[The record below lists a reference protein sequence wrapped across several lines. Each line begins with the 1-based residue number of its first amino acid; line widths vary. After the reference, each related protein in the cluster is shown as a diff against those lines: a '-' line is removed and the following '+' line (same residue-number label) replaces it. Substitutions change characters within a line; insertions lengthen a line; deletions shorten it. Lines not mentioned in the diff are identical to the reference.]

1 MHSSFRRASIR
12 RASLHRF
19 TRRDLAL
26 AVVASVGVLAA
37 TREAAA
43 HAHLKRAN
51 PRVGAT
57 VKEAPPVL
65 QLWFTEALEPYFTKL
80 ELQDAAGKPVAA
92 GGEQRVSAK
101 DRTLL
106 ELPMPKLPPGKY
118 KVIWHAVSVDTHVTD
133 GDFAFTVAP

>member
-1 MHSSFRRASIR
+1 MRNIVIALVAAI
-12 RASLHRF
+12 A
-19 TRRDLAL
+19 LAL
-26 AVVASVGVLAA
+26 PL
-37 TREAAA
+37 REAMA

-57 VKEAPPVL
+57 IKEAPPVL
-65 QLWFTEALEPYFTKL
+65 QLWFTEALEPSFTKL

-92 GGEQRVSAK
+92 AGELRVSTE

-106 ELPMPKLPPGKY
+106 ELPLPKLPAGKY

>member
-1 MHSSFRRASIR
+1 MRNLVIALI
-12 RASLHRF
+12 AAIAL
-19 TRRDLAL
+19 LATM
-26 AVVASVGVLAA
+26 G
-37 TREAAA
+37 EAAA

-57 VKEAPPVL
+57 IKEAPPVL
-65 QLWFTEALEPYFTKL
+65 QLWFTEGLEPAFTKV

-92 GGEQRVSAK
+92 AGAQRVSEK
-101 DRTLL
+101 DQTLL
-106 ELPMPKLPPGKY
+106 ELPLPKLPAGKY

>member
-1 MHSSFRRASIR
+1 MRNILVLLIAAI
-12 RASLHRF
+12 AL
-19 TRRDLAL
+19 LAT
-26 AVVASVGVLAA
+26 VG
-37 TREAAA
+37 EAAA

-57 VKEAPPVL
+57 IKEAPPVL
-65 QLWFTEALEPYFTKL
+65 QLWFTEALEPSFTKV

-92 GGEQRVSAK
+92 AGEPHVSPE
-101 DRTLL
+101 DRALL
-106 ELPMPKLPPGKY
+106 ELPLPKLPAGKY